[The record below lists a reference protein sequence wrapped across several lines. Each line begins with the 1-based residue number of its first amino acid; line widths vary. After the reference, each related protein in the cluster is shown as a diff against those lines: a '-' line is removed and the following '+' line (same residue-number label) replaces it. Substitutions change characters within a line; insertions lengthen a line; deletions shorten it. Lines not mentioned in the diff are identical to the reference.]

1 MNAGNTSARA
11 SSGPRRG
18 GPAAPTHFDSTI
30 AELLTGLLTE
40 VIRAH
45 EPRLA
50 RLFSDPDSV
59 LTGDPELL

>member
-1 MNAGNTSARA
+1 MNAETTSPAKTGGASRRA
-11 SSGPRRG
+11 E
-18 GPAAPTHFDSTI
+18 PTHFDSTI

-59 LTGDPELL
+59 LTERKSGA